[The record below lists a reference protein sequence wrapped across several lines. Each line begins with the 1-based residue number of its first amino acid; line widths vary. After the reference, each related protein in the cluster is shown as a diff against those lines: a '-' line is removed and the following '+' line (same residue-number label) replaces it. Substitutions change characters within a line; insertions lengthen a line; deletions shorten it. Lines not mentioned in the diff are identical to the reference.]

1 MAGKRDAFEDL
12 SPEQRLKMADMKAE
26 GLKASDLK
34 ATDGDG
40 PEWKADG
47 MKSQGDDVGLDA
59 STPKGIPVVED
70 ELAPERPVDGYFK
83 FVVPEDADIKGDGY
97 NIESPESEGSTFEE
111 RKGIGGNVEAEA
123 DAEGFDIAVDKVSA
137 GEVEADS
144 LYVSGAD
151 PAIDELAPLDGP
163 DEIVGDLSID
173 DGGFGDDGLD
183 V

>member
-1 MAGKRDAFEDL
+1 MADKRDAFEDL

-26 GLKASDLK
+26 GLKASDLE
-34 ATDGDG
+34 A
-40 PEWKADG
+40 
-47 MKSQGDDVGLDA
+47 DVGMDA
-59 STPKGIPVVED
+59 STPKGIPVTDD
-70 ELAPERPVDGYFK
+70 ELAPERPVDGIFK
-83 FVVPEDADIKGDGY
+83 FVVPED
-97 NIESPESEGSTFEE
+97 
-111 RKGIGGNVEAEA
+111 A

-151 PAIDELAPLDGP
+151 PAITDLAPLDGP

-173 DGGFGDDGLD
+173 DAGFGDDDLD

>member
-1 MAGKRDAFEDL
+1 MADKRDAFEDL

-26 GLKASDLK
+26 GLKASDLE
-34 ATDGDG
+34 A
-40 PEWKADG
+40 
-47 MKSQGDDVGLDA
+47 DVGMDA
-59 STPKGIPVVED
+59 STPKGIPVTDD
-70 ELAPERPVDGYFK
+70 ELAPERAVDGIFK
-83 FVVPEDADIKGDGY
+83 FVVPED
-97 NIESPESEGSTFEE
+97 
-111 RKGIGGNVEAEA
+111 A

-151 PAIDELAPLDGP
+151 PAITDLAPLDGP

-173 DGGFGDDGLD
+173 DAGFGDDDLD

>member
-26 GLKASDLK
+26 GIKGGDLTAEDVK
-34 ATDGDG
+34 TGDVKTG
-40 PEWKADG
+40 DVKT
-47 MKSQGDDVGLDA
+47 GDDVGLDA
-59 STPKGIPVVED
+59 SSPKGMPVTDD
-70 ELAPERPVDGYFK
+70 ELAPERPVDGIFK

-97 NIESPESEGSTFEE
+97 NVESP
-111 RKGIGGNVEAEA
+111 
-123 DAEGFDIAVDKVSA
+123 DPEGFDIAVDKVSA

-163 DEIVGDLSID
+163 DEIVGDLS
-173 DGGFGDDGLD
+173 GGNAVMEDSGWYEGTDGDDGLD

>member
-1 MAGKRDAFEDL
+1 MADKRDAFEDL

-26 GLKASDLK
+26 GLKASDLEAADVK
-34 ATDGDG
+34 TGEVKTGDV
-40 PEWKADG
+40 KT
-47 MKSQGDDVGLDA
+47 GDDVGMDA
-59 STPKGIPVVED
+59 STPKGIPVTDD
-70 ELAPERPVDGYFK
+70 ELAPERPVDGIFK
-83 FVVPEDADIKGDGY
+83 FVVPED
-97 NIESPESEGSTFEE
+97 
-111 RKGIGGNVEAEA
+111 A

-151 PAIDELAPLDGP
+151 PAITDLAPLDGP

-173 DGGFGDDGLD
+173 DAGFGDDGLD

>member
-1 MAGKRDAFEDL
+1 MADKRDAFEDL

-26 GLKASDLK
+26 GLKASDLE
-34 ATDGDG
+34 A
-40 PEWKADG
+40 
-47 MKSQGDDVGLDA
+47 DVGMDA
-59 STPKGIPVVED
+59 STPKGTPVTDD
-70 ELAPERPVDGYFK
+70 ELAPERPVDGIFK
-83 FVVPEDADIKGDGY
+83 FVVPED
-97 NIESPESEGSTFEE
+97 
-111 RKGIGGNVEAEA
+111 A

-151 PAIDELAPLDGP
+151 PAITDLAPLDGP

-173 DGGFGDDGLD
+173 DAGFGDDGLD

>member
-1 MAGKRDAFEDL
+1 MADKRDAFEDL

-26 GLKASDLK
+26 GLKASDLE
-34 ATDGDG
+34 A
-40 PEWKADG
+40 
-47 MKSQGDDVGLDA
+47 DVGMDA
-59 STPKGIPVVED
+59 STPKGIPVTDD
-70 ELAPERPVDGYFK
+70 ELAPERPVDGIFK
-83 FVVPEDADIKGDGY
+83 FVVPED
-97 NIESPESEGSTFEE
+97 
-111 RKGIGGNVEAEA
+111 A

-151 PAIDELAPLDGP
+151 PAITDLAPLDGP

-173 DGGFGDDGLD
+173 DAGFGDDGLD